1 MRGRFGF
8 IGFLLIGAFALLVGS
23 VAYNWGLAA
32 GTAQVA
38 TSGTVVY
45 LHPAGFGLGGFLF
58 LFLIAGLVVTAFRAR
73 RWAGGPGGPGGWGH
87 RSHGHGGWGPRMDPN
102 DPRIR
107 QWTDGDVPPPFQ
119 PMLDA
124 WHRRAH
130 GPADGPGTGTAA
142 TSSGAGAPAVDAPG
156 GESPGTDRVR
166 GDAAAGSAGNR

>member
-38 TSGTVVY
+38 TPGTVVY

-58 LFLIAGLVVTAFRAR
+58 LFLIGGLVVAAFRAR
-73 RWAGGPGGPGGWGH
+73 RWAGGPGGWGH
-87 RSHGHGGWGPRMDPN
+87 RGHGPGGWGPRMDPN
-102 DPRIR
+102 DPRVR
-107 QWTDGDVPPPFQ
+107 EWMQGDVPAPFQ

-130 GPADGPGTGTAA
+130 GPADGQETGPAAA
-142 TSSGAGAPAVDAPG
+142 TPGAGAPRGDAPG
-156 GESPGTDRVR
+156 G
-166 GDAAAGSAGNR
+166 DAPAGGAPRRSTGR